1 MGGEEIS
8 TQENLKKG
16 DDMGTGD
23 CGFGF
28 DSAES
33 QAIRSIILVF
43 SWSGCGFVFPL
54 QMENLLLVF
63 HLCVLI

>member
-1 MGGEEIS
+1 MKGGWVLREKVGGEEIS

-33 QAIRSIILVF
+33 QAIRSGKNFLELRSTV
-43 SWSGCGFVFPL
+43 
-54 QMENLLLVF
+54 
-63 HLCVLI
+63 

>member
-16 DDMGTGD
+16 NDMGTGD

-33 QAIRSIILVF
+33 QAIRSGKDFLELR
-43 SWSGCGFVFPL
+43 STA
-54 QMENLLLVF
+54 
-63 HLCVLI
+63 